1 MNKLMGFPQSNSVDE
16 NIPVPKITNSRY
28 LNNFPSQETG
38 SNAENLMIVSAVNIF
53 SQRED

>member
-38 SNAENLMIVSAVNIF
+38 SNAENLTIVSAVNIF